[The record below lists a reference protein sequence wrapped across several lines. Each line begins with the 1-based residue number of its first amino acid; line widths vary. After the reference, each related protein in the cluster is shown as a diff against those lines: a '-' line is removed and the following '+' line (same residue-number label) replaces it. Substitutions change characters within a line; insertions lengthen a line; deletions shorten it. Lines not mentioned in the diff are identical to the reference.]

1 MSIFNYG
8 TKCQNLKLWTYV
20 RELESDFPLPDSSLD
35 NSASS
40 DSVKETLGAARF
52 CQSDSQE
59 SLSTPMS
66 DGERTGAT
74 PSELKGD
81 FQTSSRPHQTASP
94 SAFKEKDLV
103 RQTSETVSPQ
113 FWKQSQCSDQNS
125 SASRMYRDSSVVPS
139 DQENHQGHIFAM
151 SFNSFP
157 ASGSM
162 WNGSVSVADTLAAP
176 SLEQGY
182 CWLESAGALSHN
194 LNNSRPPGQSRLEAS
209 LKKQLVLKPGECLN
223 PRHLE
228 AWMNIP
234 IGWLNP
240 SESRPAT
247 ELLETREKPW
257 EMLLTQTLR
266 QSVCG
271 ESFTSTP
278 SEGEVKSIEPIAV
291 KGKQGLVNINPTH
304 FVRQKTNDSIFC
316 LTKKEKTCD
325 SIFCLTKDEKNNDS
339 IFCLTKTK
347 KQGQRGKQKIPASG
361 HLAPTIQVRKGIFYP
376 RIPGIDELERRARLH
391 DHPEDVPEWF
401 VWLYQ
406 WKEKDSE
413 TDLWRTRSKRVPVN
427 KLNFVRYAIAT
438 DKPIS
443 EILKQI
449 EK

>member
-1 MSIFNYG
+1 
-8 TKCQNLKLWTYV
+8 
-20 RELESDFPLPDSSLD
+20 
-35 NSASS
+35 
-40 DSVKETLGAARF
+40 
-52 CQSDSQE
+52 
-59 SLSTPMS
+59 
-66 DGERTGAT
+66 
-74 PSELKGD
+74 
-81 FQTSSRPHQTASP
+81 
-94 SAFKEKDLV
+94 
-103 RQTSETVSPQ
+103 
-113 FWKQSQCSDQNS
+113 
-125 SASRMYRDSSVVPS
+125 MYRDSSVVPS

-209 LKKQLVLKPGECLN
+209 LKKQFVLKPGECLN

-234 IGWLNP
+234 VGWLNP

-271 ESFTSTP
+271 ESSTSTP
-278 SEGEVKSIEPIAV
+278 LAVKSQ
-291 KGKQGLVNINPTH
+291 KLNSH
-304 FVRQKTNDSIFC
+304 FIRQKT
-316 LTKKEKTCD
+316 KR
-325 SIFCLTKDEKNNDS
+325 EKNV
-339 IFCLTKTK
+339 FCLTKTK

-376 RIPGIDELERRARLH
+376 RIPELNELERRARLH

-443 EILKQI
+443 EILKLI
-449 EK
+449 EH